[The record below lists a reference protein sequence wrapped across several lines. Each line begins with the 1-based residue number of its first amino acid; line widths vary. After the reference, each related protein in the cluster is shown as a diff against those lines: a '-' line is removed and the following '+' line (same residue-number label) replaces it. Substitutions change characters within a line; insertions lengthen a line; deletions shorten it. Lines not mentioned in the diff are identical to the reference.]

1 MIAFIFA
8 CLPLY
13 ISYEVPTESVYD
25 DMMIVSLVDTCHRH
39 YNTCPALI
47 TKLGYRDWDARCK
60 IAADKPRL

>member
-1 MIAFIFA
+1 MMTLIFA

-13 ISYEVPTESVYD
+13 ISYEAAPEPAYD
-25 DMMIVSLVDTCHRH
+25 EMMIVSLVDTCHRH

-60 IAADKPRL
+60 IAEDKP